1 MDYDLKTAKPER
13 PIVRC
18 ARVSDAAAV
27 HAILKAARRDIP
39 ITAADFDSERYL
51 DWARGECRQR
61 RFWVAEIKDQIAG
74 VMLLRADEVF
84 YLVTAEEYQRSG
96 VATALLA
103 YAKKTHQLLT
113 TKTKPCNH
121 RTLALLEREGFRFV
135 DEDSDWKHFEWR
147 RGDALRAAA
156 FRT

>member
-1 MDYDLKTAKPER
+1 MKTAEPKR

-39 ITAADFDSERYL
+39 LTAVDFDSERYL
-51 DWARGECRQR
+51 DWAREECRQG
-61 RFWVAEIKDQIAG
+61 RFWVADIKGKLAG
-74 VMLLRADEVF
+74 VMLLLADEVF
-84 YLVTAEEYQRSG
+84 YLVTAEEYQRRG
-96 VATALLA
+96 IATALLA

-113 TKTKPCNH
+113 TKTKPSNH

-135 DEDSDWKHFEWR
+135 DEDNDWQHFEWR
-147 RGDALRAAA
+147 RGTALRAGA